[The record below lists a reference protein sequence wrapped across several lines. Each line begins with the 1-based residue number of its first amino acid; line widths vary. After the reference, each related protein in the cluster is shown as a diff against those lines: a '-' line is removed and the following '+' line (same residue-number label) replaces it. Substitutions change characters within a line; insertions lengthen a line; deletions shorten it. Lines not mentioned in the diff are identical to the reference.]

1 MGWLERSGI
10 HAGCPTPQKP
20 DGAAPGS
27 VKTAVFAGGAF
38 CCTAAW
44 TARGS
49 MSPWGGSSPSA
60 NGVGGE
66 GKGDGTGSPLGGAT
80 ARALP
85 PTLLR
90 SAAGVARAT
99 LDGVEKPQNPE
110 RPPEICSG
118 WNISVRDRMVL
129 AGCAR
134 EASLA
139 RASRPGGGTG
149 SLSSGRSEESGLR
162 CASEQIAQQSF
173 VADRSYNRLYGF
185 VAPR

>member
-38 CCTAAW
+38 CCTVAW

-118 WNISVRDRMVL
+118 WNVSVRDGMVL

-134 EASLA
+134 EAS
-139 RASRPGGGTG
+139 RPRDLGGTQG
-149 SLSSGRSEESGLR
+149 LSLLDGLR
-162 CASEQIAQQSF
+162 RVGCVAPVRADCAAEF
-173 VADRSYNRLYGF
+173 RCRSLIGF

>member
-110 RPPEICSG
+110 RPPEISSG

-129 AGCAR
+129 PVAHVKPLSPGPRDLGGAQGLSLLFRLRRVGCVA
-134 EASLA
+134 
-139 RASRPGGGTG
+139 P
-149 SLSSGRSEESGLR
+149 
-162 CASEQIAQQSF
+162 CEQIAQQSF
-173 VADRSYNRLYGF
+173 VADRS
-185 VAPR
+185 

>member
-10 HAGCPTPQKP
+10 HAGCPIPQKP

-110 RPPEICSG
+110 RPPEISSG

-129 AGCAR
+129 AGCTR

-162 CASEQIAQQSF
+162 CA
-173 VADRSYNRLYGF
+173 VRADCAAEFRCRSLIGF